1 MEHAIVSREF
11 NSENATVKSATR
23 VLQIL
28 ELFKEMQRP
37 MSTTDIAV
45 QLNYPISST
54 AALLKSLTALG
65 YLIFDRD
72 TRTYQASLRIALL
85 GGWAPED
92 RSTLTRLQEV
102 TERLAAASSQSVMLA
117 IRNDIHI
124 QYVRVVTPKS
134 GGHLPLSVGSR
145 QRLVDA
151 PTGHA
156 LLALD
161 DDRTV
166 DRLVH
171 RANAERSNGQSR
183 IDPLAIRRE
192 MSSIRE
198 NGYAYSAGGFVDCL
212 AAIAVPL
219 HISEREPPIVL
230 GLAGLADEVNEDSL
244 RLIDLVCD
252 AAREIRPASASDMH
266 IRHDSAYAEDFCVA

>member
-1 MEHAIVSREF
+1 MNHELD
-11 NSENATVKSATR
+11 SENATVKSAKR

-28 ELFKEMQRP
+28 ELFKERLRP

-92 RSTLTRLQEV
+92 RFTLTRLQEA
-102 TERLAAASSQSVMLA
+102 TERLAATTGQAVMLA

-124 QYVRVVTPKS
+124 QYVRVVTPETK
-134 GGHLPLSVGSR
+134 GHLPLSVGSR
-145 QRLVDA
+145 QRLVDS
-151 PTGHA
+151 PMGHA

-161 DDRTV
+161 DDRTIE
-166 DRLVH
+166 RLVH
-171 RANAERSNGQSR
+171 RANAERSNGQYR
-183 IDPLAIRRE
+183 IDPLAIRQE
-192 MSSIRE
+192 MSDIRR
-198 NGYAYSAGGFVDCL
+198 NGYAYSASGFVDHL

-230 GLAGLADEVNEDSL
+230 GLAGPADEINDDSL

-252 AAREIRPASASDMH
+252 AAREIRPDAETSVRA
-266 IRHDSAYAEDFCVA
+266 RHDPAYAGDFCVA